1 MNTCPHL
8 NKLRS
13 DLPPLTPRI
22 AKLPVDERGYPV
34 PFFVQWVNE
43 QNEPTDPGVGR
54 PEFRMMDSRKWM
66 RCVKEKLC
74 WVCGEKLGVHLAFP
88 IGPMCSVNRVT
99 SEPPSHLECAEWSVK
114 GCPFLSRPNMV
125 RREDELT
132 EANKVNVAGIS
143 IDRNPGVM
151 CIWVTKHYRPF
162 KAGQGYLLRLDSPS
176 SVTWYTQGRLAT
188 RMDVIAAISV
198 GLPTLL
204 NVCQNDDETMECHKM
219 AQVVLDHY
227 LPKN

>member
-1 MNTCPHL
+1 
-8 NKLRS
+8 
-13 DLPPLTPRI
+13 
-22 AKLPVDERGYPV
+22 
-34 PFFVQWVNE
+34 
-43 QNEPTDPGVGR
+43 
-54 PEFRMMDSRKWM
+54 
-66 RCVKEKLC
+66 
-74 WVCGEKLGVHLAFP
+74 
-88 IGPMCSVNRVT
+88 
-99 SEPPSHLECAEWSVK
+99 
-114 GCPFLSRPNMV
+114 
-125 RREDELT
+125 
-132 EANKVNVAGIS
+132 
-143 IDRNPGVM
+143 
-151 CIWVTKHYRPF
+151 VTKHYRPF